1 MASVLEVLPQLL
13 RRVFF
18 ALTVRQGVCVDTMLF
33 TEHPVPVI
41 DVDWGW
47 PVRGIASCFESRDAK
62 RESRSA
68 SLKG

>member
-18 ALTVRQGVCVDTMLF
+18 ALPVRHGVCVDAMLF
-33 TEHPVPVI
+33 AELPVPVI